1 MPNNASEPRPD
12 AQSVPGPVAAG
23 TAPRVAADG
32 CAEAG
37 HDARP
42 TGRRDACPTVPDHEL
57 IRRIGRGSYG
67 EVWLARNIM
76 GEYRAVKIVY
86 RESFDSD
93 RPYEREFHGIRQ
105 FEPISRSHPSQVNI
119 LHVGKGEGCFFYVME
134 LADDGSE
141 YPNDECPPGNPNDE
155 YRITRPGSEFGLRH
169 SFVIRHSVFGFLCS
183 THSKT

>member
-1 MPNNASEPRPD
+1 MPDHAPEPRPD
-12 AQSVPGPVAAG
+12 AQSVPGPVATG
-23 TAPRVAADG
+23 TTPKVATDG
-32 CAEAG
+32 CTEAG
-37 HDARP
+37 RDAQP
-42 TGRRDACPTVPDHEL
+42 AGRRDACPTVADHEL

-119 LHVGKGEGCFFYVME
+119 LHVGKGEGCFYYVME
-134 LADDGSE
+134 LADQAEQKRSDGVA
-141 YPNDECPPGNPNDE
+141 ECWSDARTPRNPLQRSN
-155 YRITRPGSEFGLRH
+155 TPSL
-169 SFVIRHSVFGFLCS
+169 
-183 THSKT
+183 

>member
-1 MPNNASEPRPD
+1 MWQRPIQSPMPIRSDETSPTRWSLVRRLKDWDDHESWRDFFNTYWKLIYSA
-12 AQSVPGPVAAG
+12 AMQSGL
-23 TAPRVAADG
+23 TD
-32 CAEAG
+32 AEAQEVVQE
-37 HDARP
+37 
-42 TGRRDACPTVPDHEL
+42 TVITVAKKMSSFKADPAF
-57 IRRIGRGSYG
+57 GSFKG
-67 EVWLARNIM
+67 WLARNIM

-155 YRITRPGSEFGLRH
+155 YRIT
-169 SFVIRHSVFGFLCS
+169 
-183 THSKT
+183 